1 MTWKLVAVAFAVILT
16 SSCNRVAEQSPS
28 EAWATGF
35 WRMTADED
43 NGPLGEV
50 IEFTADGDYVW
61 YGRECTAYPKIDA
74 HVHNGDI
81 YVTNTIPGKG
91 PVAVIFHP
99 NADHTQLT
107 FTSPRTKN
115 NATYERLTGTKCA
128 MQS

>member
-1 MTWKLVAVAFAVILT
+1 MAWKLVVMVLVVILT
-16 SSCNRVAEQSPS
+16 SSCGRFEEPS
-28 EAWATGF
+28 QGSAWSAGF

-50 IEFTADGDYVW
+50 MEFTADGGYIW
-61 YGRECTAYPKIDA
+61 HGRDCVAYPQIDA

-81 YVTNTIPGKG
+81 YVTSTIPGKG

-115 NATYERLTGTKCA
+115 DATYQRISGNKCVV
-128 MQS
+128 QN